1 MVTTVAPGDHACG
14 VFASDDDQAQ
24 LVGGFARDAFARGD
38 RLFYIADASDEGTIV
53 DFLDDVG
60 LEGRARLDAGDLQI
74 LHSSQM
80 GLEDGFDR
88 DRQLAAWQEL
98 IDTAR
103 DDGYRGLAGAV
114 EMTWALAWDVEPE
127 AVVAY
132 EATAG
137 ELFAGGGLS
146 ALCQYDT
153 RRFERNLVKR
163 AAHVHPYAIAVRG
176 GDCKLRFRRL
186 SLARSAASD
195 VLELGGEIDFGNLAF
210 LEAQIAEAVVAGDV
224 VLDCSDLDFV
234 DIGGC
239 RLLYRLTAGEPD
251 HGHVELR
258 NPPPVVRRVLNL
270 LTWVEG

>member
-1 MVTTVAPGDHACG
+1 MGIAVAPGDHACG
-14 VFASDDDQAQ
+14 VFAGDDDQAQ
-24 LVGGFARDAFARGD
+24 LVGAFARDAFARRD
-38 RLFYIADASDEGTIV
+38 RLFYIADASDEATIV

-60 LEGRARLDAGDLQI
+60 LDGRARLAAGDLQI

-88 DRQLAAWQEL
+88 DRQMAVWHKL

-103 DDGYRGLAGAV
+103 DDGYRGLAAAA
-114 EMTWALAWDVEPE
+114 EMTWALAWHVEPE
-127 AVVAY
+127 AIVSY

-137 ELFAGGGLS
+137 ELFAGGAMS

-153 RRFERNLVKR
+153 RRFERNLLER

-176 GDCKLRFRRL
+176 TDYKLRFRRL
-186 SLARSAASD
+186 SLTGSAASE
-195 VLELGGEIDFGNLAF
+195 VVELGGEVDFGNLAF
-210 LEAQIAEAVVAGDV
+210 LEAQLTELVEAGDL
-224 VLDCSDLDFV
+224 VLDCSELTFV

-239 RLLYRLTAGEPD
+239 RLLYRLTTGEPD

-258 NPPPVVRRVLNL
+258 NPPPVVRRMLNL
-270 LTWVEG
+270 LSWVEG